1 MSDISVQSSFNAG
14 EWAPALYAR
23 VDLQKYRAGAA
34 LLENFFVDYRGGAS
48 TRPGTA
54 YILQAYKSATAVR
67 LIPFQASFNVGY
79 ILEFGDEYIRFYFDG
94 SPILET
100 AVNITGATR
109 ASPCVLDIPGNTYAI
124 GDWIFVDDI
133 IGMTQLNGRYFSVS
147 GVAGNNVTIADLNGV
162 AINSSGYGAYISGG
176 TAQRV
181 YTIAS
186 PYAAADLALVK
197 FAQSIDQM
205 ILCHPSYETQV
216 LTLVEATDWTINPI
230 VIGSTATPPTSL
242 TMSTTLGGGSV
253 YYSFVVTSIDASGE
267 ESGPSTPGT
276 LGGNADI
283 ATTAGSI
290 GISWAAVPGAV
301 AYNVYESNVS
311 FFGAIPPGVEY
322 GFIGTCTGTTFIDTN
337 IGADFSQSPPVAQNP
352 FVGSGVDLVTVTAA
366 GTYTTV
372 PTITFSGGSPSI
384 PATAIAQLQVQ
395 GTPTFGGTMSGYAI
409 GDTVLFGDSLV
420 MSVTAV
426 SAGAITAWTV
436 NNPGSITS
444 GSTPANPIA
453 QQSTSGS
460 GTDATATATWGVGKV
475 IVLTGGA
482 GYVSTPT
489 VVFSA
494 GAATAT
500 VTLAATSNGNPSVPS
515 FFQQRLVLAAPL
527 GAPQTFY
534 LSQPGNYFNFNI
546 SDPSQASDA
555 ITGTLVSGVLN
566 SIKSIVSSAAGMLI
580 LTDKASW
587 LVNGGSSGSAV
598 SPTAIVANPQSFI
611 GANDVPP
618 IVANYDILYPQ
629 SKGSGIR
636 DLSYNIYFNVF
647 TGTDISV
654 LSSHLFFGFEIVEWA
669 WAEEPF
675 YVVWAVRNDGVM
687 LTLTFLKEQD
697 FIGWSH
703 HVTSGDFMSVATVT
717 ESTALAGN
725 VDAVYTVVKRV
736 VNGNTVQ
743 YIERIAERIFPNGA
757 EDAWCVDAGLQY
769 IGTPQSSFSGAEHLA
784 GLTCTGLSD
793 GVIIPPFVMPLSGE
807 FTIPQAGSKVTV
819 GLGYTC
825 QLQTLAIDI
834 EGASVQGKV
843 KKIPAVDVRVN
854 ETLNL
859 QIGSDFNHLVN
870 MKDTILGN
878 VSSML
883 TGQANQIVS
892 GLYSGDARTQL
903 DPTYTVPGQYCIQ
916 ASDPYP
922 ASILGVFPE
931 FVIGNDGS
939 RG

>member
-1 MSDISVQSSFNAG
+1 MSDLSVQSSFNAG

-54 YILQAYKSATAVR
+54 YVLQAYKSSTQVR

-79 ILEFGDEYIRFYFDG
+79 VLEFGDEYIRFFFQG

-100 AVNITGATR
+100 AVNITGASQ
-109 ASPCVLDIPGNTYAI
+109 ANPCVLDLPGNTYNI
-124 GDWIFVDDI
+124 GDWIFVDGI
-133 IGMTQLNGRYFSVS
+133 VGMTQLNGRYFNVNA
-147 GVAGNNVTIADLNGV
+147 VAGNNVTLGDLNGV
-162 AINSSGYGAYISGG
+162 GIDSTVYSAYISGG
-176 TAQRV
+176 EAQRV

-186 PYAAADLALVK
+186 PYAAADISLIK

-205 ILCHPSYETQV
+205 ILCHPSYKTQV
-216 LTLVEATDWTINPI
+216 LTLVEATDWTLNPI
-230 VIGSTATPPTSL
+230 AIGSSIGPPAVVNSA
-242 TMSTTLGGGSV
+242 TTLGVGPV
-253 YYSFVVTSIDASGE
+253 NYSYAVTAIDASGE
-267 ESGPSTPGT
+267 ESSPQITDLLDIGDIRTIAGT
-276 LGGNADI
+276 NQITWTGVA
-283 ATTAGSI
+283 
-290 GISWAAVPGAV
+290 GAV
-301 AYNVYESNVS
+301 AYNVYESDVS
-311 FFGAIPPGVEY
+311 YFGVVPIGVQF
-322 GFIGTCTGTTFIDTN
+322 GFIGTTTGTTFIDSN
-337 IGADFSQSPPVAQNP
+337 IGPDFSQTPPVAQNP
-352 FVGSGVDLVTVTAA
+352 FVGAGINLITVTSA

-372 PTITFSGGSPSI
+372 PMVTFSGGSPSI
-384 PATAIAQLQVQ
+384 PATAIAQLEVQ
-395 GTPTFGGTMSGYAI
+395 GTPTISGTMTGYVI
-409 GDTVLFGDSLV
+409 GDTILFGDSLV
-420 MSVTAV
+420 VQVTGE
-426 SAGAITAWTV
+426 SAGSITSWVVT
-436 NNPGSITS
+436 NPGSITS
-444 GSTPANPIA
+444 GSTPTNPIT
-453 QQSTSGS
+453 QKSTSGT
-460 GTDATATATWGVGKV
+460 GTGAEATATWGVGGV
-475 IVLTGGA
+475 IILTSGA
-482 GYVSTPT
+482 GYIAIPT
-489 VVFSA
+489 VVFST

-500 VTLAATSNGNPSVPS
+500 ATLEPNSNGNPSVPS

-546 SDPSQASDA
+546 SDPSQATDA
-555 ITGTLVSGVLN
+555 ITGTLVSGTLN
-566 SIKSIVSSAAGMLI
+566 TIKSIISSAAGMLI

-598 SPTAIVANPQSFI
+598 SPSSIVANPQSFV
-611 GANDVPP
+611 GSNDVPP

-636 DLSYNIYFNVF
+636 DLAYNIYLNVF

-654 LSSHLFFGFEIVEWA
+654 LSSHLFFGYEITEWA

-703 HVTSGDFMSVATVT
+703 HVTSGDFLSVATVT
-717 ESTALAGN
+717 ESTELAGN
-725 VDAVYTVVKRV
+725 VDAVYTVVQRV
-736 VNGNTVQ
+736 VNGNTVK

-769 IGTPQSSFSGAEHLA
+769 IGSPQSSFTGAEHLA

-793 GVIIPPFVMPLSGE
+793 GVIIPPFVMPLNGE
-807 FTIPQAGSKVTV
+807 FTIPVAGSKVTV
-819 GLGYTC
+819 GLGFTC

-834 EGASVQGKV
+834 EGPTVQGKV
-843 KKIPAVDVRVN
+843 KKIPAVVVRVN

-883 TGQANQIVS
+883 TGQSSQLVT

-922 ASILGVFPE
+922 ATILGCFPE
-931 FVIGNDGS
+931 FVIGDTGS

>member
-1 MSDISVQSSFNAG
+1 MSDLSVQSSFNAG

-54 YILQAYKSATAVR
+54 YILQAYKSATPVR

-79 ILEFGDEYIRFYFDG
+79 VLEFGQEYIRFFFQG

-100 AVNITGATR
+100 AVNITGATQ
-109 ASPCVLDIPGNTYAI
+109 ANPCVLDIPGNTYNV
-124 GDWIFVDDI
+124 GDWIFVSGI
-133 IGMTQLNGRYFSVS
+133 VGMTQLNGRYFNVNAI
-147 GVAGNNVTIADLNGV
+147 AGNNVTLGDLNGV
-162 AINSSGYGAYISGG
+162 GIDSTGYTPYNSGG
-176 TAQRV
+176 EAQRV

-186 PYAAADLALVK
+186 PYAATDLALLK

-230 VIGSTATPPTSL
+230 VIGSTAVPPSSINL
-242 TMSTTLGGGSV
+242 STTLGAGSV
-253 YYSFVVTSIDASGE
+253 NYSFVVTSIDASGE
-267 ESGPSTPGT
+267 ESGPSPV
-276 LGGNADI
+276 GNLTGKQDI
-283 ATTAGSI
+283 ATVAGSI
-290 GISWAAVPGAV
+290 QVSWTAVPGAV

-311 FFGAIPPGVEY
+311 FFGVVPVGVEY
-322 GFIGTCTGTTFIDTN
+322 GFIGTCTGTQFIDTN
-337 IGADFSQSPPVAQNP
+337 IGADFSQTPPVAQDP
-352 FVGSGVDLVTVTAA
+352 FTGSGLDLVTVTAH

-372 PTITFSGGSPSI
+372 PTVTFSGGSPSI
-384 PATAIAQLQVQ
+384 PGTAIAQLEVQ
-395 GTPTFGGTMSGYAI
+395 GVPTIGGTMTGYAI
-409 GDTVLFGDSLV
+409 GDTVLFGNSLV
-420 MSVTAV
+420 LQVTGE
-426 SAGAITAWTV
+426 SAGAITSWVVT
-436 NNPGSITS
+436 NPGSITS
-444 GSTPANPIA
+444 GSTPSNPIA

-460 GTDATATATWGVGKV
+460 GAGATATATWGVGGV
-475 IVLTGGA
+475 IVLTSGA
-482 GYVSTPT
+482 GYTAPPTP
-489 VVFSA
+489 VFST

-500 VTLAATSNGNPSVPS
+500 ATLSATSSGNPSVPS
-515 FFQQRLVLAAPL
+515 FFQQRLVLAGPL

-534 LSQPGNYFNFNI
+534 MSQPGNYFNFDI
-546 SDPSQASDA
+546 SDPSQATDA

-598 SPTAIVANPQSFI
+598 SPSTIVANPQSFV

-636 DLSYNIYFNVF
+636 DLAYNIYFNVF

-654 LSSHLFFGFEIVEWA
+654 LSSHLFFGFEITEWA

-703 HVTSGDFMSVATVT
+703 HVTSGNFLSVATVT
-717 ESTALAGN
+717 ESTELAGN
-725 VDAVYTVVKRV
+725 VDAVYTVVQRV
-736 VNGNTVQ
+736 VNGNTVK

-769 IGTPQSSFSGAEHLA
+769 IGSPQASFTGAEHLA

-793 GVIIPPFVMPLSGE
+793 GVIIPPFVMPISGE
-807 FTIPQAGSKVTV
+807 FTIPQPGSKVTV
-819 GLGYTC
+819 GLPFTC
-825 QLQTLAIDI
+825 KLQTLAIDI
-834 EGASVQGKV
+834 EGPTVQGKV
-843 KKIPAVDVRVN
+843 KKIPAVVVRVN

-883 TGQANQIVS
+883 TGQSSQIVS

-922 ASILGVFPE
+922 ATVLGCFPE